1 MINEQMN
8 METRINIE
16 QFDNGIA
23 LHWHAVNLDLNDK
36 ELVIYNSDIDR
47 ELGKIMR
54 SDIEA
59 VMNANTANEVK
70 LLIKIEPIEDDK

>member
-1 MINEQMN
+1 
-8 METRINIE
+8 METAINIE

-23 LHWHAVNLDLNDK
+23 LHCHAVDLYLNDK

>member
-1 MINEQMN
+1 
-8 METRINIE
+8 METAINIE
-16 QFDNGIA
+16 KFDNGIA

-59 VMNANTANEVK
+59 VMNTFAANEVK
-70 LLIKIEPIEDDK
+70 LSIKIEPIEDDK

>member
-1 MINEQMN
+1 
-8 METRINIE
+8 METVINIE

-23 LHWHAVNLDLNDK
+23 LHWHAFYLNLNDK

-70 LLIKIEPIEDDK
+70 LSIKIEPIEDDK

>member
-1 MINEQMN
+1 
-8 METRINIE
+8 METAINIE

-23 LHWHAVNLDLNDK
+23 LHWHAVDLDLNDK

-59 VMNANTANEVK
+59 VMNENTANEVK

>member
-1 MINEQMN
+1 
-8 METRINIE
+8 METAISIE
-16 QFDNGIA
+16 QFDNGIP
-23 LHWHAVNLDLNDK
+23 LHWHAVDLDLNDK